1 MDLDE
6 FEKQYRVL
14 LESNLNQLQ
23 SVNLLITKL
32 KLVVN
37 SISQDLH
44 NLTLSFAEYVSQQE
58 DESNN

>member
-23 SVNLLITKL
+23 SVNLLIAKL

-58 DESNN
+58 DRSNN